1 MSRPHIHFNINTM
14 YKKLQNYLRD
24 FFAFNQTEIKGFTL
38 LIFLVFLLIF
48 FTFIFDYIPEKQDVV
63 SSVDSG
69 KIEELI
75 AKIEIKEASDN
86 RRTKNNIFSDKYS
99 KENDFT
105 ESADKVNLFNFDPN
119 LATDDDLTKLGIP
132 TWLSERIV
140 KYRSKGGV
148 FRKKEDLLKIY
159 SFPNSLYQKLAPYI
173 ILSNT
178 QSTIKNTVTEQLEVI
193 PEKKSTAPNA
203 VKESFKVQVFDLNNA
218 DTNDLKKLK
227 GIASKRAMRIIHE
240 REKLGGF
247 YSVEQV
253 RYIWGLDSLSIDE
266 LLKYGRVNNPSIRK
280 IKINEVTLEKF
291 KHPYLRPYIA
301 KAIIA
306 YRQQHGNFSSKKD
319 LENIKLLDAQT
330 LERLLP
336 YLSF

>member
-1 MSRPHIHFNINTM
+1 M

-24 FFAFNQTEIKGFTL
+24 FFAFNQTEIKGFIL

-48 FTFIFDYIPEKQDVV
+48 FTFIVDYIPEKQSVV
-63 SSVDSG
+63 SSVDSR

-75 AKIEIKEASDN
+75 AKIEIKEASEN
-86 RRTKNNIFSDKYS
+86 RRTKNNFFSDKYS
-99 KENDFT
+99 KGNDFI
-105 ESADKVNLFNFDPN
+105 ESANKINLFNFEPN
-119 LATDDDLTKLGIP
+119 LATADDLTKLGIP

-159 SFPNSLYQKLAPYI
+159 NFPNTLYQKLAPYI
-173 ILSNT
+173 VLSNT
-178 QSTIKNTVTEQLEVI
+178 QSTTKNTVTEQLVVI

-203 VKESFKVQVFDLNNA
+203 VKESFKVQVFDLNHA

-227 GIASKRAMRIIHE
+227 GVASKRAMRIVQE

-247 YSVEQV
+247 HSVEQV

-280 IKINEVTLEKF
+280 IKINEVTLEEF

>member
-1 MSRPHIHFNINTM
+1 M

-24 FFAFNQTEIKGFTL
+24 FFAFNQTEIKGF
-38 LIFLVFLLIF
+38 IFLILLVSLLIF
-48 FTFIFDYIPEKQDVV
+48 FTFIFDYIPEKQNVV
-63 SSVDSG
+63 SSVDSK

-75 AKIEIKEASDN
+75 AKIEIKEASES
-86 RRTKNNIFSDKYS
+86 RRTKKNIFSDKYS
-99 KENDFT
+99 KEIDFT
-105 ESADKVNLFNFDPN
+105 ESSKTINLFTFDPN
-119 LATDDDLTKLGIP
+119 LASVGDLTKLGIP
-132 TWLSERIV
+132 TLLSERIV

-178 QSTIKNTVTEQLEVI
+178 QSTVKNTEVEKLVTTNEV
-193 PEKKSTAPNA
+193 KSN
-203 VKESFKVQVFDLNNA
+203 VIKETFKVQVFDLNRA

-227 GIASKRAMRIIHE
+227 GIASKRAIRIIQE

-280 IKINEVTLEKF
+280 IKINEVTLEEF

-330 LERLLP
+330 LEKLLP

>member
-1 MSRPHIHFNINTM
+1 M

-24 FFAFNQTEIKGFTL
+24 FFAFNQTEIKGFIL

-48 FTFIFDYIPEKQDVV
+48 FSFIFDYIPEKQDVV
-63 SSVDSG
+63 SSVDSRT
-69 KIEELI
+69 IEELI
-75 AKIEIKEASDN
+75 AKIEIKEASEN

-105 ESADKVNLFNFDPN
+105 ESTSKVNLFNFDPN

-132 TWLSERIV
+132 NWLSERIV

-159 SFPNSLYQKLAPYI
+159 SFPNTLYQKLAPYI
-173 ILSNT
+173 VLSNT
-178 QSTIKNTVTEQLEVI
+178 QSVFKNTEIEKLVATNEV
-193 PEKKSTAPNA
+193 KSN
-203 VKESFKVQVFDLNNA
+203 VLKETFKVQVFDLNKA

-227 GIASKRAMRIIHE
+227 GIASKRAMRIVQE

-280 IKINEVTLEKF
+280 IKINEVTLEEL